1 MKRGEVWTV
10 SDAGYAGKPRPAVIV
25 QDDRFDA
32 TASVTVCVFTTD
44 ETEAP
49 LFRLPVSPSDGNGL
63 RAVSRLMVDKL
74 TTVSKERLG
83 KRLGRLND
91 QDLMRLNR
99 AMPVFLGLA

>member
-10 SDAGYAGKPRPAVIV
+10 SGAGTTGKPRPAVIV

-49 LFRLPVSPSDGNGL
+49 LFRLAVTPSDRNRL
-63 RAVSRLMVDKL
+63 RSVSRLMVDKL
-74 TTVSKERLG
+74 TTVSKDRIGERI
-83 KRLGRLND
+83 GRLD
-91 QDLMRLNR
+91 DDDVVRLNR
-99 AMPVFLGLA
+99 ALVVFLGLA